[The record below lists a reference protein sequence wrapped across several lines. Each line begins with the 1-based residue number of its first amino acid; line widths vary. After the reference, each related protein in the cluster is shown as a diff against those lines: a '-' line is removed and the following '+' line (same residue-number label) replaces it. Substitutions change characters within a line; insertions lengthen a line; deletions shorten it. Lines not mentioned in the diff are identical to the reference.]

1 MSRRA
6 GLGRGLEALIP
17 GSLQLGGT
25 PSAGGVNQISVDTI
39 IPNPRQPR
47 TRFDPEE
54 LAELA
59 ASILEHGVLQ
69 PVIVTQD
76 EIPDRYILVAGE
88 RRWLAA
94 RQAGL
99 SHVPAILREASDQQ
113 RLEMALIENVQRAD
127 LAPLETADAYRQLA
141 DDFSLSHE
149 EIAVR
154 VGKSRTAVT
163 NTLRLLKLPEA
174 VRGAL
179 AEGKI
184 SEGHARALLA
194 LTTPQAQTAAL
205 GSIIAHEL
213 NVRQTEA
220 LVRRL
225 SGERPAP
232 DEKPAPPPEVADLER
247 RLEDSLGTRV
257 NLNRRSQ
264 GRGTLVIHFYS
275 DEELDALIER
285 LLE

>member
-17 GSLQLGGT
+17 GSAPQTGAVSHLPLD
-25 PSAGGVNQISVDTI
+25 SV

-47 TRFDPEE
+47 TRFDPDE

-59 ASILEHGVLQ
+59 ASIREHGVLQ

-76 EIPDRYILVAGE
+76 EDSDHYVLVAGE

-99 SHVPAILREASDQQ
+99 THIPAILREASDQS

-127 LAPLETADAYRQLA
+127 LAPLETAEAYRQLA
-141 DDFSLSHE
+141 EDFGLSHE
-149 EIAVR
+149 EIAAR
-154 VGKSRTAVT
+154 VGKSRAAVT

-174 VRGAL
+174 VRLAL

-184 SEGHARALLA
+184 SEGHGRALLA
-194 LTTPQAQTAAL
+194 LPTPQAQAAAL
-205 GSIIAHEL
+205 LTILTHEL

-225 SGERPAP
+225 AGERPAP
-232 DEKPAPPPEVADLER
+232 VEKPAPPPEVADLER

-257 NLNRRSQ
+257 NLKRGSQ
-264 GRGTLVIHFYS
+264 GRGTVVIHFYS
-275 DEELDALIER
+275 DEELDALIDR
-285 LLE
+285 LLG

>member
-17 GSLQLGGT
+17 GGAPPAS
-25 PSAGGVNQISVDTI
+25 GVSQIPLDRI

-47 TRFDPEE
+47 TSFDPDE

-76 EIPDRYILVAGE
+76 ETPDRYVLVAGE

-99 SHVPAILREASDQQ
+99 THIPAILREASDQQ
-113 RLEMALIENVQRAD
+113 RLELALIENVQRAD

-141 DDFSLSHE
+141 DDFGLSHE
-149 EIAVR
+149 EIAGR
-154 VGKSRTAVT
+154 VGKSRAAVT

-174 VRGAL
+174 VRDAL

-194 LTTPQAQTAAL
+194 LPTPQAQSAAL
-205 GSIIAHEL
+205 LSILAHDL

-225 SGERPAP
+225 SGERPASV
-232 DEKPAPPPEVADLER
+232 EKPTPPPEVTDLEH
-247 RLEDSLGTRV
+247 RLENSLGTRV
-257 NLNRRSQ
+257 DLKRHSQ

-275 DEELDALIER
+275 DEELDALVER
-285 LLE
+285 LLD

>member
-1 MSRRA
+1 MTRRA

-17 GSLQLGGT
+17 GGT
-25 PSAGGVNQISVDTI
+25 PATTGVSQIPVERIT
-39 IPNPRQPR
+39 PNPRQPR
-47 TRFDPEE
+47 THFDPEE

-76 EIPDRYILVAGE
+76 ENPVRYILVAGE

-99 SHVPAILREASDQQ
+99 THLPAILREASDQE

-141 DDFSLSHE
+141 DDFGLSHE
-149 EIAVR
+149 EIAAQ

-174 VRGAL
+174 IRAAL
-179 AEGKI
+179 ADGKI

-194 LTTPQAQTAAL
+194 LPTPQAQSAAL
-205 GSIIAHEL
+205 LSIFAHDL

-232 DEKPAPPPEVADLER
+232 AEKPAPPPEVADLER

-275 DEELDALIER
+275 DEELDGLIER
-285 LLE
+285 LLK

>member
-6 GLGRGLEALIP
+6 GLGRGLDALIP
-17 GSLQLGGT
+17 GAT
-25 PSAGGVNQISVDTI
+25 PPASGVNTLPVETI
-39 IPNPRQPR
+39 VPNPRQPR
-47 TRFDPEE
+47 TRFDPDE

-76 EIPDRYILVAGE
+76 EDSGNYILVAGE

-99 SHVPAILREASDQQ
+99 THLPAILREANDQQ
-113 RLEMALIENVQRAD
+113 RLEIALIENVQRAD
-127 LAPLETADAYRQLA
+127 LAPLETAEAYRQLA
-141 DDFSLSHE
+141 EDFGLSHE
-149 EIAVR
+149 EIAAR
-154 VGKSRTAVT
+154 VGKSRAAVT

-179 AEGKI
+179 ADGKI

-194 LTTPQAQTAAL
+194 LPSSQAQSAAL
-205 GSIIAHEL
+205 LSIIAHEL

-225 SGERPAP
+225 TGERPTPA
-232 DEKPAPPPEVADLER
+232 EKPAPPPEVTDLER
-247 RLEDSLGTRV
+247 RLESSLGTRV
-257 NLNRRSQ
+257 SLNRRSQ

>member
-6 GLGRGLEALIP
+6 GLGRGLESLIP
-17 GSLQLGGT
+17 SGEPQTGGISQLAVE
-25 PSAGGVNQISVDTI
+25 SIL
-39 IPNPRQPR
+39 PNPRQPR

-59 ASILEHGVLQ
+59 ASIREHGVLQ
-69 PVIVTQD
+69 PLIVTQGQ
-76 EIPDRYILVAGE
+76 EPDRYILVAGE

-99 SHVPAILREASDQQ
+99 THVPALLREASDQQ
-113 RLEMALIENVQRAD
+113 RLELALIENVQRAD

-141 DDFSLSHE
+141 EDFSLSHE
-149 EIAVR
+149 EIALR
-154 VGKSRTAVT
+154 VGKSRVAVT

-174 VRGAL
+174 VRQAL
-179 AEGKI
+179 AQGKI

-194 LTTPQAQTAAL
+194 LTTTQSQTAAL
-205 GSIIAHEL
+205 LTILSHEL

-232 DEKPAPPPEVADLER
+232 AEKPAPPPEVTDLEH

-257 NLNRRSQ
+257 NLKRGSQ
-264 GRGTLVIHFYS
+264 GRGTVVIHFYS
-275 DEELDALIER
+275 DEELDALVAR
-285 LLE
+285 LLG

>member
-1 MSRRA
+1 MTRRA

-17 GSLQLGGT
+17 GGT
-25 PSAGGVNQISVDTI
+25 PATTGVSQIPVERIT
-39 IPNPRQPR
+39 PNPRQPR
-47 TRFDPEE
+47 THFDPEE

-76 EIPDRYILVAGE
+76 ENPDRYILVAGE

-99 SHVPAILREASDQQ
+99 THLPAILREASDQE

-141 DDFSLSHE
+141 DDFGLSHE
-149 EIAVR
+149 EIAAQ

-174 VRGAL
+174 IRAAL
-179 AEGKI
+179 ADGKI

-194 LTTPQAQTAAL
+194 LPTPQAQSAAL
-205 GSIIAHEL
+205 LSIIAHDL

-232 DEKPAPPPEVADLER
+232 VEKPAPPPEVADLER

-257 NLNRRSQ
+257 NLNRRNQ

-275 DEELDALIER
+275 DEELEALIER

>member
-6 GLGRGLEALIP
+6 GLGRGLESLIP
-17 GSLQLGGT
+17 SGEPQTGAISQLAVE
-25 PSAGGVNQISVDTI
+25 SIL
-39 IPNPRQPR
+39 PNPRQPR

-59 ASILEHGVLQ
+59 ASIREHGVLQ
-69 PVIVTQD
+69 PLIVTQGQ
-76 EIPDRYILVAGE
+76 EPDRYLLVAGE

-99 SHVPAILREASDQQ
+99 THVPALLREASDQQ
-113 RLEMALIENVQRAD
+113 RLELALIENVQRAD

-141 DDFSLSHE
+141 EDFSLSHE
-149 EIAVR
+149 EIAAR
-154 VGKSRTAVT
+154 VGKSRVAVT

-174 VRGAL
+174 VRQAL
-179 AEGKI
+179 AQGKI

-194 LTTPQAQTAAL
+194 LTTTQSQTAAL
-205 GSIIAHEL
+205 LTILSHEL

-232 DEKPAPPPEVADLER
+232 AEKPAPPPEVTDLEH

-257 NLNRRSQ
+257 NLKRGSQ
-264 GRGTLVIHFYS
+264 GRGTVVIHFYS
-275 DEELDALIER
+275 DEELDALVAR
-285 LLE
+285 LLG

>member
-17 GSLQLGGT
+17 GGT
-25 PSAGGVNQISVDTI
+25 PPAGGVSQLAVETI

-47 TRFDPEE
+47 TSFDPDE

-69 PVIVTQD
+69 PIIVTQD
-76 EIPDRYILVAGE
+76 ESPDRYVLVAGE

-94 RQAGL
+94 RHAGL
-99 SHVPAILREASDQQ
+99 THIPAILREASDQQ

-141 DDFSLSHE
+141 DDFGLSHE
-149 EIAVR
+149 EIAAR

-163 NTLRLLKLPEA
+163 NTLRLLKLPDA
-174 VRGAL
+174 VRQAL

-194 LTTPQAQTAAL
+194 LPTPQAQSAAL
-205 GSIIAHEL
+205 LSILAHDL

-232 DEKPAPPPEVADLER
+232 AEKPAPTPEVTDLEH

-285 LLE
+285 LLG

>member
-17 GSLQLGGT
+17 SGE
-25 PSAGGVNQISVDTI
+25 PPPGGVSQLPVESIR
-39 IPNPRQPR
+39 PNPRQPR
-47 TRFDPEE
+47 TRFDPVE

-59 ASILEHGVLQ
+59 ASIREHGVLQ
-69 PVIVTQD
+69 PLIVTQS
-76 EIPDRYILVAGE
+76 ENPDQYVLVAGE

-99 SHVPAILREASDQQ
+99 AHVPVIVREASDQQ
-113 RLEMALIENVQRAD
+113 RLELALIENVQRAD
-127 LAPLETADAYRQLA
+127 LAPLETADAYRQLTE
-141 DDFSLSHE
+141 DFSLSHE
-149 EIAVR
+149 DIAAR
-154 VGKSRTAVT
+154 VGKSRAAVT
-163 NTLRLLKLPEA
+163 NTLRLLKLPET
-174 VRGAL
+174 VRQAL

-194 LTTPQAQTAAL
+194 LPTAQAQSAAL
-205 GSIIAHEL
+205 LTILAHEF

-232 DEKPAPPPEVADLER
+232 KEKPTPPPEVADLER
-247 RLEDSLGTRV
+247 RLEDTLGTRV
-257 NLNRRSQ
+257 SLNRHSQ
-264 GRGTLVIHFYS
+264 GRGTVVIHFYS

-285 LLE
+285 LLG

>member
-17 GSLQLGGT
+17 GGS
-25 PSAGGVNQISVDTI
+25 PPASGVSQIPVERI

-47 TRFDPEE
+47 TRFDPDE

-59 ASILEHGVLQ
+59 ASILEHGILQ
-69 PVIVTQD
+69 PIIVTQD
-76 EIPDRYILVAGE
+76 ENPDRFVLVAGE

-94 RQAGL
+94 RQAGIT
-99 SHVPAILREASDQQ
+99 HIPAILREANDQQ

-141 DDFSLSHE
+141 DDFGLSHE

-163 NTLRLLKLPEA
+163 NTLRLLKLPDT
-174 VRGAL
+174 VRDAL
-179 AEGKI
+179 AGGKI

-194 LTTPQAQTAAL
+194 LPTSQAQAAAL
-205 GSIIAHEL
+205 LSILAHDL

-225 SGERPAP
+225 SGERPASV
-232 DEKPAPPPEVADLER
+232 EKPAPPPEVADLER
-247 RLEDSLGTRV
+247 RLEDTLGTRV
-257 NLNRRSQ
+257 SLNRHSQ
-264 GRGTLVIHFYS
+264 GRGTVVIHFYS

-285 LLE
+285 LLG

>member
-6 GLGRGLEALIP
+6 GLGRGLDALIP
-17 GSLQLGGT
+17 GGT
-25 PSAGGVNQISVDTI
+25 PPASGVSQLAIDAIS
-39 IPNPRQPR
+39 PNPRQPR
-47 TRFDPEE
+47 SHFDPEE
-54 LAELA
+54 LRELA
-59 ASILEHGVLQ
+59 ASIIEHGVLQ
-69 PVIVTQD
+69 PVIVTESD
-76 EIPDRYILVAGE
+76 DPGRYVLVAGE

-99 SHVPAILREASDQQ
+99 AHIPAILREANDQQ
-113 RLEMALIENVQRAD
+113 RLELALIENVQRAD

-141 DDFSLSHE
+141 DDFGLSHE
-149 EIAVR
+149 EIAAQ
-154 VGKSRTAVT
+154 VGKSRAAVT
-163 NTLRLLKLPEA
+163 NTLRLLKLPEG
-174 VRGAL
+174 VRAAL

-194 LTTPQAQTAAL
+194 LPTPQAQIAAL
-205 GSIIAHEL
+205 QSIIAHDL
-213 NVRQTEA
+213 NVRQSEA

-225 SGERPAP
+225 TGERPAP
-232 DEKPAPPPEVADLER
+232 AGKPAPAPEMTDLEH

-257 NLNRRSQ
+257 NLHRRSH

-275 DEELDALIER
+275 DEELDALIQR